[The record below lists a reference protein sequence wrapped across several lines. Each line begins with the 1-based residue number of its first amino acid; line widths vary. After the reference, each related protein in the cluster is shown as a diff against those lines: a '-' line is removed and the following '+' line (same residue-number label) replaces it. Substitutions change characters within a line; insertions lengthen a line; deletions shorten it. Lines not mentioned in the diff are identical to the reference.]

1 MTTPIFQSALD
12 RGLSIHP
19 LKQQSKEPHLPDW
32 PNKATNNPVTISE
45 WAFRFPKAN
54 YGAVAD
60 ENFCILDIDN
70 LEAFHGELGVKLPK
84 TYKVATSRGLH
95 LYFRHTER
103 SRKLGNKGAIGV
115 FDFQADHKYVVGE
128 GSTHPSGHVYACID
142 SSPIIEI
149 PDSLTDALERFVVQR
164 KRERAKLG
172 LKAGDR
178 QDMLNYAG
186 SIYTAEISEDE
197 MLEKLIERNEAESE
211 ELLSVGDLQRMVQS
225 AFKKWEHATP
235 SPTLLV
241 GAPKLD
247 GPDETCTGEDYVLG
261 PAATAKFEGWFP
273 LGEVSL
279 IAGSSGA
286 GKTTWALQ
294 MLDAQS
300 RGESFLGH
308 QSFALPYIMVMQDR
322 SEFAMRR
329 TFRRLEIGVD
339 QVPWRVLPKG
349 SKKRDPGAVL
359 EELYLAEAV
368 KPRVVFVEGLDIW
381 IPENFKMD
389 IVSDVIQ
396 SLQAVAQKYNFA
408 VISTLGSPKRA
419 KKDQYEA
426 PRDAVY
432 GSSVFARMTET
443 IVKVTEDYETGERNV
458 LVMPRQEASE
468 RFRMVMQDGRV
479 VVRTGITTNITPTVH
494 HTKRDAFLAW
504 LTPESTWEQ
513 AQERFGISR
522 RTFFNWKESAPKE
535 GCDMQPDNRC
545 TSEFVDG

>member
-261 PAATAKFEGWFP
+261 PAAAAKFEGWFP

-329 TFRRLEIGVD
+329 TL
-339 QVPWRVLPKG
+339 
-349 SKKRDPGAVL
+349 
-359 EELYLAEAV
+359 
-368 KPRVVFVEGLDIW
+368 
-381 IPENFKMD
+381 
-389 IVSDVIQ
+389 
-396 SLQAVAQKYNFA
+396 AVAQKYNFA